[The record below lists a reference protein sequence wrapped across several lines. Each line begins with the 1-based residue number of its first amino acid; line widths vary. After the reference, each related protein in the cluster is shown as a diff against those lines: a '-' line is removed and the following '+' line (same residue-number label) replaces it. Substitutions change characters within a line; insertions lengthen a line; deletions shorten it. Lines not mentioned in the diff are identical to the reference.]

1 MSNSRKSLLWIGT
14 HLVAVA
20 AGVLLF
26 RPEATA
32 SKDAEHAAS
41 AVVPALSAAESG
53 TSQAPAAG
61 KAPTRPSSGPTAS
74 VHQLA
79 WKALAHDGLTRPER
93 MKASAVIL
101 RQWIQEDWQ
110 SALDTVMKETPDD
123 FSVLLVEFEDLCA
136 REPADIWSLIES
148 KRYGVTTVTLRNTW
162 QDSLRRLSE
171 EDLRRVTE
179 KLPESGK
186 AAVLQISQAKA
197 RAK

>member
-1 MSNSRKSLLWIGT
+1 MSNPRKSLLWIGT
-14 HLVAVA
+14 HLVALA

-26 RPEATA
+26 RPDSQA
-32 SKDAEHAAS
+32 SKDAENAS
-41 AVVPALSAAESG
+41 SGLVPALSAAEPG
-53 TSQAPAAG
+53 TSQAPASG
-61 KAPTRPSSGPTAS
+61 KAPSRMTTAPTAS

-93 MKASAVIL
+93 MKASTVIL

-123 FSVLLVEFEDLCA
+123 FSVLLAEFENLCA

-148 KRYGVTTVTLRNTW
+148 KRYGVTTVTLKATW
-162 QDSLRRLSE
+162 QNSLRRLSE

-186 AAVLQISQAKA
+186 AEVQQLAQAKA
-197 RAK
+197 RAR